1 MATRRVESV
10 YPELE
15 APTAKIDGQRNDVA
29 QAAPGAPNFCFLFG
43 HTVMFDAATLANLY
57 PTHQAY
63 VTRFT
68 AAVDALERSGYW
80 LAAEA
85 NDARKAAE
93 QSHIGR

>member
-1 MATRRVESV
+1 
-10 YPELE
+10 
-15 APTAKIDGQRNDVA
+15 
-29 QAAPGAPNFCFLFG
+29 
-43 HTVMFDAATLANLY
+43 MFDAATLANLY

-68 AAVDALERSGYW
+68 AAADALERSGYW